1 MSGARVARRR
11 CRNSDDRAIL
21 DAVAARRFEAKLEAT
36 QGGGAVV
43 VVPFDVQDAFGSKR
57 PPVRTTVNGYSF
69 RTTIA
74 PMGGRSLLGLN
85 REVREGAGVAVG
97 DIISVELERDDEPRT
112 VEEPEDFAALLAA
125 APDAR
130 AAYDALS
137 YTHRKEYVRWIT
149 EAKRDETRQR
159 RLHKAIEMLEEG
171 TKTPL

>member
-1 MSGARVARRR
+1 M
-11 CRNSDDRAIL
+11 
-21 DAVAARRFEAKLEAT
+21 
-36 QGGGAVV
+36 V

-57 PPVRTTVNGYSF
+57 PPVRATVKGYAF

-85 REVREGAGVAVG
+85 REVRESAGVEIGHTVP
-97 DIISVELERDDEPRT
+97 VELERDDEPRV

-125 APDAR
+125 APDAL
-130 AAYDALS
+130 AAFDALS

-149 EAKRDETRQR
+149 DAKRDETRKR
-159 RLHKAIEMLEEG
+159 RLHRAIEMLQEG